1 MVKTTPTNIREATE
15 EDALDCLI
23 LFKQFH
29 KESKVPYSWDAKKT
43 QEVFV
48 QTLPLDNFVTLVAE
62 INNEV
67 VGFICAMYS
76 EPFFSSEKISTE
88 VAWFVNKEYR
98 NSTAGFRLMK
108 SYEDWARGKGVKYIG
123 MTYLENVTDLSE
135 VYEKKGYSKA
145 ETQYM
150 KEF

>member
-1 MVKTTPTNIREATE
+1 MVKTTPINIREATE

-43 QEVFV
+43 QEVFI
-48 QTLPLDNFVTLVAE
+48 QTLPLENFVTFVAE
-62 INNEV
+62 RENDV
-67 VGFICAMYS
+67 VGFICGLYA

-108 SYEDWARGKGVKYIG
+108 AYEEWAKGKGVKYVG
-123 MTYLENVTDLSE
+123 MTYLENITDLSE

>member
-1 MVKTTPTNIREATE
+1 VVKTTPINIREATE

-43 QEVFV
+43 QEVFI
-48 QTLPLDNFVTLVAE
+48 QTLPLENFVTFVAE
-62 INNEV
+62 RKDDV
-67 VGFICAMYS
+67 VGFICGMYA

-108 SYEDWARGKGVKYIG
+108 AYEEWAKGKGVKYVG
-123 MTYLENVTDLSE
+123 MTYLENITDLSE

>member
-1 MVKTTPTNIREATE
+1 MVKITPTNIREATE

-43 QEVFV
+43 QTVFL
-48 QTLPLDNFVTLVAE
+48 QTLPLENFVTLVAE
-62 INNEV
+62 RDGDV

-88 VAWFVNKEYR
+88 VAWYVNKEHR

-108 SYEDWARGKGVKYIG
+108 AYEEWATDNNVKYVG
-123 MTYLENVTDLSE
+123 MTYLENITDLSE
-135 VYEKKGYSKA
+135 IYEKKGYSKA

>member
-1 MVKTTPTNIREATE
+1 MVKTTPINIREATE

-43 QEVFV
+43 QQVFV
-48 QTLPLDNFVTLVAE
+48 QTIPLENFVTLVAE
-62 INNEV
+62 REDEV
-67 VGFICAMYS
+67 VGFICGMYA

-88 VAWFVNKEYR
+88 VAWFVSKEYR

-108 SYEDWARGKGVKYIG
+108 AYEEWALSKGVKYVG
-123 MTYLENVTDLSE
+123 MTYLENITDLSE
-135 VYEKKGYSKA
+135 IYEKKGYTKA

>member
-1 MVKTTPTNIREATE
+1 MVKTTPTKIREATE
-15 EDALDCLI
+15 DDVLDCLI

-43 QEVFV
+43 QQVFIE
-48 QTLPLDNFVTLVAE
+48 TLPLPNFTTLVAE
-62 INNEV
+62 RDNEII
-67 VGFICAMYS
+67 GFICAMFS
-76 EPFFSSEKISTE
+76 EPFFSSEKVSTE
-88 VAWFVNKEYR
+88 VAWYVNKDSR
-98 NSTAGFRLMK
+98 GSTAAFKLLK
-108 SYEDWARGKGVKYIG
+108 AYEEWATSQGVKYVG

-145 ETQYM
+145 ETHYM

>member
-1 MVKTTPTNIREATE
+1 MVKTTPINIREATE

-23 LFKQFH
+23 LFKPFH

-43 QEVFV
+43 QEVFIP
-48 QTLPLDNFVTLVAE
+48 TLPLENFVTFVAE
-62 INNEV
+62 RENDV
-67 VGFICAMYS
+67 VGFICGMYA

-108 SYEDWARGKGVKYIG
+108 AYEEWAKGKGVKYVG
-123 MTYLENVTDLSE
+123 MTYLENITDLSE